1 MWSLNNYKTVFVAV
15 GLIGVLVFSL
25 PSVVLFARGPPGEVF
40 SELYALG
47 PGHMAE
53 GYPFNV
59 SAGGSYM
66 VYLGVGNHMGSS
78 VYYEVDVKF
87 RNSIDRLPNATSGE
101 ASPLPV
107 VYMYRVLLGDG
118 GVWEAPL
125 NFSLL
130 NVGLYRAAKVGDFT
144 LVGKLDVNGVVV
156 DVSKVSFWDNEAQ
169 GFYYQVFVELWRYN
183 VTTSSF
189 GFDSRFISLWLNV
202 TQSF

>member
-1 MWSLNNYKTVFVAV
+1 MWSLNDWRAVFVAV
-15 GLIGVLVFSL
+15 GLIGVLGFSL
-25 PSVVLFARGPPGEVF
+25 FSVVLFARGPPGEVF
-40 SELYALG
+40 SELYVLG

-66 VYLGVGNHMGSS
+66 VYLGVRNHMGGS

-87 RNSIDRLPNATSGE
+87 RNSTESLPNATSGE
-101 ASPLPV
+101 ASSLPV
-107 VYMYRVLLGDG
+107 AYRYRVFLGDE

-130 NVGLYRAAKVGDFT
+130 NVGFAGNVSS
-144 LVGKLDVNGVVV
+144 VGKVDVNGVVV
-156 DVSKVSFWDNEAQ
+156 DVNKVSVWDNATG
-169 GFYYQVFVELWRYN
+169 GFYYQVFIELWRYN
-183 VTTSSF
+183 VTTRSL
-189 GFDSRFISLWLNV
+189 GFDRRFVALWLNV

>member
-1 MWSLNNYKTVFVAV
+1 MLSLNSYKTIFMAV
-15 GLIGVLVFSL
+15 GLIGV
-25 PSVVLFARGPPGEVF
+25 VVCCVPTVMRLAPPVGGETF

-87 RNSIDRLPNATSGE
+87 RNSTESLPNATSGE
-101 ASPLPV
+101 SSSLPAL
-107 VYMYRVLLGDG
+107 YRYRVFLGDG
-118 GVWEAPL
+118 SVWEAPL

-130 NVGLYRAAKVGDFT
+130 NVAFDGNASSVGR
-144 LVGKLDVNGVVV
+144 LDVDGVVS
-156 DVSKVSFWDNEAQ
+156 DVNKVASWDNETK

-183 VTTSSF
+183 VTTRSIA
-189 GFDSRFISLWLNV
+189 FDSRFVSLWLNV

>member
-1 MWSLNNYKTVFVAV
+1 MWSLNDWKAVFVAV
-15 GLIGVLVFSL
+15 GLVGVLAFSL
-25 PSVVLFARGPPGEVF
+25 FSVVLFARGSPGEVF

-47 PGHMAE
+47 SGHMAE
-53 GYPFNV
+53 GYPFNF
-59 SAGGSYM
+59 SAGESYM
-66 VYLGVGNHMGSS
+66 VYLRVGNHMGSS

-87 RNSIDRLPNATSGE
+87 RNSIDPLPNATSGD

-107 VYMYRVLLGDG
+107 LYRYHVFLGDG

-125 NFSLL
+125 NFSFL
-130 NVGLYRAAKVGDFT
+130 NVVFYRAAKVSDFA

-156 DVSKVSFWDNEAQ
+156 DVGKVSFWDNETQ

-189 GFDSRFISLWLNV
+189 GYDNRYISLWLNV
-202 TQSF
+202 TLPS

>member
-1 MWSLNNYKTVFVAV
+1 MWSLNDWKTVFVAV
-15 GLIGVLVFSL
+15 GLIGVLGFSL
-25 PSVVLFARGPPGEVF
+25 FSVVLFARGPSEEVF

-59 SAGGSYM
+59 SEGESYM
-66 VYLGVGNHMGSS
+66 VYLGVRNHVGNS

-87 RNSIDRLPNATSGE
+87 RNSIDPLPNATSGD

-107 VYMYRVLLGDG
+107 LYRYLVFLGDG
-118 GVWEAPL
+118 SVWEAPL
-125 NFSLL
+125 NFSFL
-130 NVGLYRAAKVGDFT
+130 NVTFYRAAKVSNFA

-156 DVSKVSFWDNEAQ
+156 DVGKVSFWDNETQ
-169 GFYYQVFVELWRYN
+169 GFYYQVLVELWRYN

>member
-1 MWSLNNYKTVFVAV
+1 MWSLNDWKAVFVAV
-15 GLIGVLVFSL
+15 GLIGVLGFSL
-25 PSVVLFARGPPGEVF
+25 FSVVLFARGPLGEVF

-59 SAGGSYM
+59 SVGGSYM
-66 VYLGVGNHMGSS
+66 VYLGVGNHMGGS

-87 RNSIDRLPNATSGE
+87 RNSTDRLPNATSGE
-101 ASPLPV
+101 ASALPV
-107 VYMYRVLLGDG
+107 VYRYRVFLGDG

-130 NVGLYRAAKVGDFT
+130 NVGFDGNVSSVG
-144 LVGKLDVNGVVV
+144 GLDVNGVVV
-156 DVSKVSFWDNEAQ
+156 DVSKVSFWDNETQ

>member
-1 MWSLNNYKTVFVAV
+1 MWSLNDWKAVFVAV
-15 GLIGVLVFSL
+15 GLIGVLGFSL
-25 PSVVLFARGPPGEVF
+25 FSVVLFAPAPAGEVF

-47 PGHMAE
+47 LEHMAE

-87 RNSIDRLPNATSGE
+87 RNSTELLPNATSGE

-107 VYMYRVLLGDG
+107 LYKYRVFLGDG

-125 NFSLL
+125 DFSLL
-130 NVGLYRAAKVGDFT
+130 NVGFDGNVSSVG
-144 LVGKLDVNGVVV
+144 GLDVNGVVV
-156 DVSKVSFWDNEAQ
+156 DVGKVSLWDNGTQ

-183 VTTSSF
+183 VTTSRL